1 MVEFQYLTPC
11 IEHSATC
18 NLDWAALSALGG
30 WAAAIVTLIAV
41 RVALRSA
48 NDQKRAAERAVQAE
62 REKSEELQRRE
73 WKRIDDEN
81 KRRAVHL
88 AHAFAKEL
96 VFARRKLVPSL
107 IDWDPATFYPGT
119 SAVILESF
127 VASQPFPDLV
137 FLRSCA
143 DQLQGFEDEDVFA
156 LLSVLT
162 AWQFYNQSPGLSIDD
177 IKGMPA
183 GDCSR
188 AVTMRVKFG
197 LELLDIIDGTIN
209 KLARYYEDHQSIT
222 NVVSEALPVRT
233 AKRLQELRDSLCS

>member
-1 MVEFQYLTPC
+1 MAKFHYLTPC
-11 IEHSATC
+11 IERSATC

-41 RVALRSA
+41 LVALRSA
-48 NDQKRAAERAVQAE
+48 NDQKQAAERAVRAE

-73 WKRIDDEN
+73 WKRIEDEN
-81 KRRAVHL
+81 KRRAVQL

-107 IDWDPATFYPGT
+107 IDWDPATFNPGT

-143 DQLQGFEDEDVFA
+143 DQLQGFEDEDVIA

-162 AWQFYNQSPGLSIDD
+162 AWQFYNQNPGLSIDD

-183 GDCSR
+183 ADCTR

-197 LELLDIIDGTIN
+197 LELLDLIDSTIN
-209 KLARYYEDHQSIT
+209 KLARYYEAHKSIT
-222 NVVSEALPVRT
+222 GVVSEALPSRT
-233 AKRLQELRDSLCS
+233 AARLQELREGLAS

>member
-1 MVEFQYLTPC
+1 MSEFQYLIPC
-11 IEHSATC
+11 IERSANC
-18 NLDWAALSALGG
+18 NVDWAAVSALGG

-48 NDQKRAAERAVQAE
+48 NDQKKAAERAVKAE

-73 WKRIDDEN
+73 WKRTDDEN

-143 DQLQGFEDEDVFA
+143 DKLQGFEDEDVFA

-162 AWQFYNQSPGLSIDD
+162 AWQFYNQSPGLSIDE

-197 LELLDIIDGTIN
+197 LELLDVIDGTIN
-209 KLARYYEDHQSIT
+209 KLARYYEGHKSIT
-222 NVVSEALPVRT
+222 GVVSEALPERT
-233 AKRLQELRDSLCS
+233 AKRLQQLRDTLAH

>member
-1 MVEFQYLTPC
+1 MADFQYLTPC
-11 IEHSATC
+11 VENSAAC
-18 NLDWAALSALGG
+18 NLDWTALSALGG

-41 RVALRSA
+41 WVALRSA
-48 NDQKRAAERAVQAE
+48 NDQKKAAERAVQAE

-73 WKRIDDEN
+73 WKRLDDEN

-127 VASQPFPDLV
+127 VAAQPFPDLV
-137 FLRSCA
+137 VLRSFT
-143 DQLQGFEDEDVFA
+143 DRLQGFEDEDVFA

-162 AWQFYNQSPGLSIDD
+162 AWQFYNQSPGLTIDD
-177 IKGMPA
+177 IKAMPA
-183 GDCSR
+183 SDCSR

-197 LELLDIIDGTIN
+197 LELLDVIDGTIN
-209 KLARYYEDHQSIT
+209 KLARYYEGHKSIT
-222 NVVSEALPVRT
+222 GVASEALPERT
-233 AKRLQELRDSLCS
+233 AKRLRELRDSLAS